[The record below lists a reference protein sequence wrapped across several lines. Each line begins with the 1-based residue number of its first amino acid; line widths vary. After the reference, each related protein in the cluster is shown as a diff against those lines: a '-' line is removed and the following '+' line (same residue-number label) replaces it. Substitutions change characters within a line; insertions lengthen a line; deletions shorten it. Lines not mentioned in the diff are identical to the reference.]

1 MRPLSIFAWFG
12 YELKLEDSF
21 RRIRAA
27 GFDEVFLWWGE
38 FEGDIPLREQPGDR
52 PTAGPAGGKTPTP
65 LLKAATICGCRRR
78 RARGTPPG

>member
-38 FEGDIPLREQPGDR
+38 FEGDIPPAGAARRP
-52 PTAGPAGGKTPTP
+52 PTAGA
-65 LLKAATICGCRRR
+65 CRVEKRPR
-78 RARGTPPG
+78 PF